1 MKRLAFALLTSLT
14 LFSLFTSNSAAE
26 ENTESTNTTPS
37 TTEPSSETPPT
48 SEEMATITFT
58 YIDVDTNQEIAS
70 SKSVTDKFGTTI
82 IVDVK
87 TIPGYQ
93 VSDIMLVREVDI
105 LSTDYTFPIRYVK
118 DPIASST
125 TSISNQGPAETTP
138 ASNTVVAEELTSSS
152 SLPISNTT
160 VEGDVENNTTDL
172 TIATDSTTNSS
183 SSNAIKTLETS
194 SSNNKETNLSSK
206 GKKSAIAK
214 KTSGFLPKAGSKSN
228 SSLIVIGLIT
238 MITSISAY
246 NLLNKTA

>member
-14 LFSLFTSNSAAE
+14 LFSLLTSNSAAE

-70 SKSVTDKFGTTI
+70 SKSVTDKLGTTI
-82 IVDVK
+82 MVDVK
-87 TIPGYQ
+87 AIPGYQ
-93 VSDIMLVREVDI
+93 VSDVMLVREVDI

-118 DPIASST
+118 DPVASST
-125 TSISNQGPAETTP
+125 TSVSNQGPAETTP
-138 ASNTVVAEELTSSS
+138 SSNTVVAEEPTSSS

-172 TIATDSTTNSS
+172 TIRTYSTTNSS
-183 SSNAIKTLETS
+183 SSNVKTLETS
-194 SSNNKETNLSSK
+194 SSSNKTTNLSSK
-206 GKKSAIAK
+206 EKKLTTAK

-228 SSLIVIGLIT
+228 SILIVIGLMT
-238 MITSISAY
+238 MIASISAY
-246 NLLNKTA
+246 SLLKKTA